1 MRRRQL
7 AVVITALSSS
17 SWWASVDSFVPPH
30 ANPFATG
37 VNSKA
42 DIRRSERGGL
52 ENLLGVPRLPECNG
66 SIGRRVN
73 QRHRV
78 TAADAGAREEE
89 AEVVVIGSGIAGLC
103 TAALLTSY
111 GKKVVVCESHTQ
123 AGGCAHGFDRKGY
136 KFDSGP
142 SLFSG
147 MSISPTPN
155 PLKHVFNAIGEDVEW
170 LTYDTWGVKLPEG
183 YFDNAVGP
191 EPFRE
196 TISRFGGPGAQEE
209 WDRLTEYLLELS
221 ECTMGLPPFSLR
233 TGPGAVVTMAQFLP
247 TLVKVAKVGQS
258 LQDPFTD
265 VLKKLNV
272 TDPFVTNWLNLL
284 CFLLQG
290 LPSDG
295 TTTAVMSYM
304 IADWCRP
311 GVVLD
316 YPKGGTEALVDAL
329 VRGVE
334 AKGGKVMLGAHVE
347 KVVVEE
353 GKACGVR
360 LRSGKVIRASRSVV
374 SNASIWDTLRLVP
387 EGALPEEFVKE
398 KEATPQCK
406 SFMHVHLGVRCHDL
420 IDAAEKEG
428 GDAFSPRCH
437 YAVVADWGK
446 PIDAAGNVI
455 VVSIPSVL
463 DPSLAPAG
471 CHTVHAYTAG
481 CEPFAIWEG
490 LDPKSEEYRKLKEE
504 RAQVLMDAVEAVFPN
519 LESRLDV
526 RLIGTP
532 LTAQRFLRRDRGT
545 YGPEVKAGRDTFAG
559 PNTPLPG
566 LVCTGDSVWPGIGV
580 PAVAAS
586 GTLVANMMVSPL
598 KQLRMLKNID
608 FGGVGVGAE

>member
-1 MRRRQL
+1 MGRGIGL
-7 AVVITALSSS
+7 ALATFSAS
-17 SWWASVDSFVPPH
+17 SWWGAGDAFMIPAPRAIGGGETSVFSNKQAIP
-30 ANPFATG
+30 
-37 VNSKA
+37 S
-42 DIRRSERGGL
+42 RRLS
-52 ENLLGVPRLPECNG
+52 
-66 SIGRRVN
+66 S
-73 QRHRV
+73 RH
-78 TAADAGAREEE
+78 TAARTRHDATSTVVEQEE

-103 TAALLTSY
+103 TAALLSSY

-123 AGGCAHGFDRKGY
+123 PGGCAHGFDRKGY

-155 PLKHVFNAIGEDVEW
+155 PLKHVLNAIGEDVEW
-170 LTYDTWGVKLPEG
+170 LTYDTWGVTLPEG

-209 WDRLTEYLLELS
+209 WDRLTEHLLELS

-247 TLVKVAKVGQS
+247 TLVKVIKAGPS

-265 VLKKLNV
+265 VLEKVNV
-272 TDPFVTNWLNLL
+272 TDPFIKNWLNLL

-334 AKGGKVMLGAHVE
+334 GKGGKVMLGAHVE
-347 KVVVEE
+347 EVVVED

-360 LRSGKVIRASRSVV
+360 LRGGKVVRASRSVV

-387 EGALPEEFVKE
+387 KGALPEDFIK
-398 KEATPQCK
+398 KREATPQCK

-420 IDAAEKEG
+420 IEAGAKAADKGDGDG
-428 GDAFSPRCH
+428 GFNPRCH
-437 YAVVADWGK
+437 YAVVADWDK

-455 VVSIPSVL
+455 IVSIPSVL
-463 DPSLAPAG
+463 DPSLAPPG

-481 CEPFAIWEG
+481 CEPWSIWEG
-490 LDPKSEEYRKLKEE
+490 IDPKSEEYRRLKEE

-519 LESRLDV
+519 LESRLEV
-526 RLIGTP
+526 RMIGTP
-532 LTAQRFLRRDRGT
+532 VTAQRFLRRDRGT
-545 YGPEVKAGRDTFAG
+545 YGAEIKAGRDTFAG
-559 PNTPLPG
+559 PNTPLSG

-598 KQLRMLKNID
+598 KQLKMLKTID
-608 FGGVGVGAE
+608 FGGVGVE

>member
-1 MRRRQL
+1 MD
-7 AVVITALSSS
+7 ASS
-17 SWWASVDSFVPPH
+17 
-30 ANPFATG
+30 
-37 VNSKA
+37 VNS
-42 DIRRSERGGL
+42 
-52 ENLLGVPRLPECNG
+52 
-66 SIGRRVN
+66 
-73 QRHRV
+73 
-78 TAADAGAREEE
+78 EE
-89 AEVVVIGSGIAGLC
+89 AEIVVIGSGIAGLC
-103 TAALLTSY
+103 TAALLSSY

-123 AGGCAHGFDRKGY
+123 AGGCAHGFDRGGY

-155 PLKHVFNAIGEDVEW
+155 PLKHVLNAIGEDVEW
-170 LTYDTWGVKLPEG
+170 LTYDTWGVTLPEG

-196 TISRFGGPGAQEE
+196 TIRRFGDPGAQEQ

-233 TGPGAVVTMAQFLP
+233 TGPGAIVTMAQFLP
-247 TLVKVAKVGQS
+247 VLVKVIKAGPS

-265 VLKKLNV
+265 VLKKLDI
-272 TDPFVTNWLNLL
+272 TDAFVCNWLNLL

-290 LPSDG
+290 MPSSG
-295 TTTAVMSYM
+295 TTTAVMAYM

-311 GVVLD
+311 GVMLD

-334 AKGGKVMLGAHVE
+334 RKGGEVRLGAHVE
-347 KVVVEE
+347 EVLVED

-360 LRSGKVIRASRSVV
+360 LRGGEVVRASRSVV

-387 EGALPEEFVKE
+387 EGALPSEFVE
-398 KEATPQCK
+398 KRQATPQCK
-406 SFMHVHLGVRCHDL
+406 SFMHVHLGIRCHDL
-420 IDAAEKEG
+420 MEASTQG
-428 GDAFSPRCH
+428 GDGGFNPRCH

-446 PIDAAGNVI
+446 PIDHPGNVI
-455 VVSIPSVL
+455 IVSIPSVL
-463 DPSLAPAG
+463 DPALAPPG

-481 CEPFAIWEG
+481 CEPWSIWEG
-490 LDPKSEEYRKLKEE
+490 VDPKSEEYRRLKEE
-504 RAQVLMDAVEAVFPN
+504 RAKVLMDAVEAVFPN
-519 LESRLDV
+519 LETRLDV

-532 LTAQRFLRRDRGT
+532 VTHQKFLRRDKGT
-545 YGPEVKAGRDTFAG
+545 YGPEVFAGRDTFAG

-598 KQLRMLKNID
+598 AQRKMLKNID
-608 FGGVGVGAE
+608 FGGVGVE